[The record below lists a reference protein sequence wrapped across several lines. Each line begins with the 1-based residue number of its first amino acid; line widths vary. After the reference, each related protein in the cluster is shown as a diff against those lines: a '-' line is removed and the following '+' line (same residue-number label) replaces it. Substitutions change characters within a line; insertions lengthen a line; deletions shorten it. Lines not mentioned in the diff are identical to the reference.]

1 MNCKVLKKGKCEITN
16 GYGTNHYAL
25 DLVGEN
31 YTLDDVVA
39 HSAGTIIELSDG
51 FDNNKGSIGLA
62 SYGNYIKISHNN
74 GYATL
79 YAHLGKNLPHKKG
92 DYVEAGAYLGQ
103 MSNSGNAYGAH
114 LHFEVI
120 KNGTRINPTLY
131 LNTSFSSSTPH
142 PTNLKYQIGDHVKIN
157 GVYISST
164 SIEKL
169 TPAITEGT
177 ITKILPGTNNP
188 YLLEDGRIGW
198 INDNVIINDNNIPKY
213 LSNTTYTGFS
223 IVDALKQI
231 NIDSSYAYRSNLAK
245 LNDIPNYT
253 GTGIENIRLLN
264 LLKEGKLKY

>member
-1 MNCKVLKKGKCEITN
+1 MGR
-16 GYGTNHYAL
+16 
-25 DLVGEN
+25 
-31 YTLDDVVA
+31 
-39 HSAGTIIELSDG
+39 
-51 FDNNKGSIGLA
+51 
-62 SYGNYIKISHNN
+62 
-74 GYATL
+74 
-79 YAHLGKNLPHKKG
+79 
-92 DYVEAGAYLGQ
+92 
-103 MSNSGNAYGAH
+103 
-114 LHFEVI
+114 
-120 KNGTRINPTLY
+120 KNGTRINPEPY

-142 PTNLKYQIGDHVKIN
+142 PINLKYQIGDHVKIN

-198 INDNVIINDNNIPKY
+198 INDNVIINDNDTPKY

-231 NIDSSYAYRSNLAK
+231 KIDSSYAYRSNLAK

-253 GTGIENIRLLN
+253 GTGIENTRLLN